1 MVLEFQ
7 RGFMSSASFS
17 RRVSFFF
24 ALALALFACGSPGP
38 VAPQREAVVVA
49 GFPSSVPVVSAPT
62 EAASAYASEDDAPVP
77 VHADDPTWGSRT
89 ALVTIVV
96 FSDLQCPFCAR
107 LEGTFDRLR
116 ETYGESKLR
125 IVWKDNPL
133 PFHKHARFAAEVGQA
148 VFKTRGAAAFWR
160 FEEMAFRRQRLMAP
174 DTIVAWASA
183 AGANV
188 RVDGDSVDG
197 GRWAKKIDTDIDLAK
212 KIGANGT
219 PMSFIN
225 GVRLSGAQPFEKFQE
240 LVDLELKRAEDLA
253 SRGVARDQV
262 YQRLTATNFEKQ
274 EDKGDDDDDKEDKT
288 PFKVAV
294 DKSPIRGP
302 KHALVTIVE
311 FADFQCPYCKR
322 VDATLERVRRE
333 YGDKVRLVWKD
344 QPLPFHKRAEPAALL
359 AREIRAKKGDA
370 AFWDAHDALFGAP
383 DLEDAE
389 LGRIAAAAGLDA
401 KKTLAAVAAR
411 SQKSGLEVDL
421 DLAEE
426 LHASGTPHFFIN
438 GRRLVGAQPFDKFK
452 SLIDEELTRASA
464 VARTGVALSD
474 IYDKLQATAQGPL
487 PLETKAIAAPAAGAP
502 SRGAPGAKVVIQSF
516 SDFQC
521 PFCKRVDPAL
531 KEVLKDFAGQVK
543 HVWRDLPLPMHQDAN
558 LAAQAAREALAQ
570 RGSAGFFKMHDLL
583 FEHQNDNDGLKPDA
597 LRGYA
602 KKIGLDLKRFDAA
615 LAKQTHAAAVESDAK
630 AASDANIHGTP
641 AFVINGY
648 YISGAGNASR
658 FRRVIRAALADVK
671 AGRKAPVAAPA
682 AAPGKVGSSDSRVGT
697 GAVASK
703 GDKLQVHY
711 VGKLTDGTVFDS
723 SRTRGQPFEF
733 ELGAGHV
740 IKGWD
745 AGLVGMKVGGVRVLT
760 IPPDMGYGDRGAP
773 PKIPPKSTLVFE
785 VELLGI
791 K

>member
-1 MVLEFQ
+1 
-7 RGFMSSASFS
+7 MSSSSFS
-17 RRVSFFF
+17 RRVSFIF

-38 VAPQREAVVVA
+38 VTPQREAVVVA
-49 GFPSSVPVVSAPT
+49 GTPSSVPVVTAPP
-62 EAASAYASEDDAPVP
+62 EGASTFASEDDAPVP

-96 FSDLQCPFCAR
+96 FSDFQCPFCAR

-116 ETYGESKLR
+116 ETYGEDKLR

-183 AGANV
+183 AGASV

-197 GRWAKKIDTDIDLAK
+197 GRWAKKIDADIELAK
-212 KIGANGT
+212 KIGASGT
-219 PMSFIN
+219 PASFVN

-262 YQRLTATNFEKQ
+262 YQRLAATNFEKH
-274 EDKGDDDDDKEDKT
+274 EDADDDDDDKKEDKT
-288 PFKVAV
+288 AFKVPV
-294 DKSPIRGP
+294 DKSPVRGP

-370 AFWDAHDALFGAP
+370 AFWDAHDALFGAQ
-383 DLEDAE
+383 DLEDPE
-389 LGRIAAAAGLDA
+389 LGRVATAAGLDA
-401 KKTLAAVAAR
+401 KKTLAAL
-411 SQKSGLEVDL
+411 KSKALRAGLDDDL

-452 SLIDEELTRASA
+452 SVIDEELMKASA
-464 VARTGVALSD
+464 VSRTGVALSD
-474 IYDKLQATAQGPL
+474 IYDKLQATASGPV
-487 PLETKAIAAPAAGAP
+487 PLETNLLVGAP
-502 SRGAPGAKVVIQSF
+502 PANAPTRGAPGAKVVIQSF

-531 KEVLKDFAGQVK
+531 QEVLKTYAGQVK
-543 HVWRDLPLPMHQDAN
+543 HVWRDLPLPMHQDAK
-558 LAAQAAREALAQ
+558 LAAQAAREAFAQ
-570 RGSAGFFKMHDLL
+570 RGSAGFFKMHDML
-583 FEHQNDNDGLKPDA
+583 FEHQNDNDGLKLDA

-615 LAKQTHAAAVESDAK
+615 LSKETHAAAIDKDTKTAHDA
-630 AASDANIHGTP
+630 SISGTP

-648 YISGAGNASR
+648 AISGAGNASR

-671 AGRKAPVAAPA
+671 AGRKVPLSAVGTVGA
-682 AAPGKVGSSDSRVGT
+682 AAGKLVSKDTRIGT
-697 GAVASK
+697 GATASK

-711 VGKLTDGTVFDS
+711 VGKLTDGTVFDT

-745 AGLVGMKVGGVRVLT
+745 SGLVGMKVGGTRVLT

-773 PKIPPKSTLVFE
+773 PKIPPKATLVFE